1 MTDKKSY
8 RQTIDALDALP
19 KMRPQWTNP
28 SEKLEASRKLFE
40 SFDVLAPSSKLI
52 HVAGTSGK
60 GTVCYTLD
68 AALRFY
74 GKTTVM
80 LVSPHIYELRE
91 RIQSNGSCISEA
103 DFVKYFWKIIDSA
116 QELSHPPGYFEMLL
130 AIGLLN
136 AKYLQPDY
144 LIVETGLGGT
154 FDSSNA
160 LVQDNKIAI
169 ITPIGLDHQ
178 KILGD
183 TISEI
188 ATQKAGIIKNRSAV
202 FASPQVPD
210 ALRAIEKRAKECSTK
225 PTLIHDGVSWQQE
238 NKKLVDMVLSY
249 LHNRDNW
256 EFALKDGVDD
266 LNINIPGRFEQYRL
280 DDTTTV
286 ILDGAH
292 NTQKVSALIGR
303 LKTISMDKFDVIFAA
318 KQGKDIQSMLR
329 LLLPVTRRLYVVEFY
344 ESQDTTSKAER
355 ADHIITIAKKLG
367 FDQVKY
373 LPTDKIKTVNS
384 GSNIL
389 VTGSFMH
396 LKTVRD
402 ALSFRTNATASKY

>member
-1 MTDKKSY
+1 
-8 RQTIDALDALP
+8 
-19 KMRPQWTNP
+19 
-28 SEKLEASRKLFE
+28 
-40 SFDVLAPSSKLI
+40 
-52 HVAGTSGK
+52 
-60 GTVCYTLD
+60 
-68 AALRFY
+68 
-74 GKTTVM
+74 
-80 LVSPHIYELRE
+80 
-91 RIQSNGSCISEA
+91 
-103 DFVKYFWKIIDSA
+103 
-116 QELSHPPGYFEMLL
+116 
-130 AIGLLN
+130 
-136 AKYLQPDY
+136 
-144 LIVETGLGGT
+144 
-154 FDSSNA
+154 
-160 LVQDNKIAI
+160 
-169 ITPIGLDHQ
+169 
-178 KILGD
+178 
-183 TISEI
+183 
-188 ATQKAGIIKNRSAV
+188 
-202 FASPQVPD
+202 
-210 ALRAIEKRAKECSTK
+210 
-225 PTLIHDGVSWQQE
+225 
-238 NKKLVDMVLSY
+238 MVLSY

-303 LKTISMDKFDVIFAA
+303 LKTISMDKFDVIFEA
-318 KQGKDIQSMLR
+318 KQGKDIQTMLR